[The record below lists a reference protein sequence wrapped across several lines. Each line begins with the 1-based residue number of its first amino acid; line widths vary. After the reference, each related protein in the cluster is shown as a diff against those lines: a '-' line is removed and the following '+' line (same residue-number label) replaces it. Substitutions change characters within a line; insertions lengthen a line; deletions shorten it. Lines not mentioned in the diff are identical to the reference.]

1 MEQLNDLLGYVS
13 VFLWAFGICQVK
25 VTRDK
30 KRWVLSGILCAEVV
44 LIVYLR
50 PEDEL
55 LYWIRLLL
63 IFLTF
68 VLFIEERWKR
78 KVVLFLFSVSF
89 IDVVATP
96 IRTLLVITEFIRKKE
111 LNSVFGTALE
121 FLCILGLTCYIK
133 KRDKIIEWLKN
144 LPTRYYLIGFLCS
157 FMATGLTSY
166 VEMEM
171 EGRNYNE
178 RIMISILMMV
188 TVELLY
194 IMCIGAAVIAT
205 FCKNY
210 KEENLLKDEYLRLS
224 KQHYETL
231 LKNTQEIRSLR
242 HDMQS
247 HVNALSYF
255 SKEKDWEKL
264 QAYIEEV
271 NENAQKVRPYTVNV
285 NHGFINAILE
295 DSLSK
300 EPEIAFSCDGKIPA
314 DIQIDDFDLCTI
326 FSNLIRNAVEACN
339 RLPEDAKKWI
349 HLDLYMLQDNLYI
362 RMENPVMSEINVQ
375 KLEGSTSKEDKK
387 NHGFGIY
394 NLKNAVEKYQGEVS
408 FDCEDQKFIAEI
420 VLWNV

>member
-1 MEQLNDLLGYVS
+1 MEQLDYLLGYAG

-25 VTRDK
+25 ATRDK
-30 KRWVLSGILCAEVV
+30 KRWLLSGILCAEVV
-44 LIVYLR
+44 LIAYLR

-78 KVVLFLFSVSF
+78 KVVLFLFSVGF

-210 KEENLLKDEYLRLS
+210 KEESLLKDEYLRLS

-247 HVNALSYF
+247 HVNTLSYF

-271 NENAQKVRPYTVNV
+271 NENAQKVKPYTVNV

-339 RLPEDAKKWI
+339 RLSEDAKKWI

>member
-1 MEQLNDLLGYVS
+1 MEQLDYLLGYAG

-25 VTRDK
+25 ATRDK
-30 KRWVLSGILCAEVV
+30 KRWLLSGILCAEVV
-44 LIVYLR
+44 LIAYLR

-78 KVVLFLFSVSF
+78 KVVLFLFSVGF

-210 KEENLLKDEYLRLS
+210 KEESLLKDEYLRLS

-271 NENAQKVRPYTVNV
+271 NENAQKVKPYTVNV

-314 DIQIDDFDLCTI
+314 DIQIDDYDLCTI

-339 RLPEDAKKWI
+339 RLSEDAKKWI

>member
-1 MEQLNDLLGYVS
+1 M
-13 VFLWAFGICQVK
+13 
-25 VTRDK
+25 
-30 KRWVLSGILCAEVV
+30 SGILCAEVV
-44 LIVYLR
+44 LIAYLR

-78 KVVLFLFSVSF
+78 KVVLFLFSVGF

-210 KEENLLKDEYLRLS
+210 KEESLLKDEYLRLS

-271 NENAQKVRPYTVNV
+271 NENAQKVKPYTVNV

-339 RLPEDAKKWI
+339 RLSEDAKKWI

>member
-25 VTRDK
+25 ATRDK
-30 KRWVLSGILCAEVV
+30 KRWVLSGIFGIGAV
-44 LIVYLR
+44 LIIFLYFKN
-50 PEDEL
+50 EL
-55 LYWIRLLL
+55 LYWIKWLLF
-63 IFLTF
+63 FL
-68 VLFIEERWKR
+68 LFMFLIEEKWKR
-78 KVVLFLFSVSF
+78 KVVLLLFSIGY
-89 IDVVATP
+89 IDVISTP
-96 IRTLLVITEFIRKKE
+96 IRTVMVIIEFIRKKE
-111 LNSVFGTALE
+111 LNSILGTILE
-121 FLCILGLTCYIK
+121 FLCILGLTYYIK
-133 KRDKIIEWLKN
+133 KHDKIAECLKK
-144 LPTRYYLIGFLCS
+144 LPTSYYFVGFLCS
-157 FMATGLTSY
+157 FMATGASTY
-166 VEMEM
+166 VEMDLE
-171 EGRNYNE
+171 NKSYNE

-210 KEENLLKDEYLRLS
+210 KEESLLKDEYLRLS

-271 NENAQKVRPYTVNV
+271 NENAQKVRLYTVNV

-300 EPEIAFSCDGKIPA
+300 EPEIAFSCVGKIPA
-314 DIQIDDFDLCTI
+314 DIQIDDYDLCTI

-339 RLPEDAKKWI
+339 RLPEGAKKWI

>member
-1 MEQLNDLLGYVS
+1 MEQLDYLLGYAG

-25 VTRDK
+25 ATRDK
-30 KRWVLSGILCAEVV
+30 KRWLLSGILCAGVV
-44 LIVYLR
+44 LITFLYSKNTI
-50 PEDEL
+50 
-55 LYWIRLLL
+55 LYWARLLL

-68 VLFIEERWKR
+68 VFLVEEKWRR

-89 IDVVATP
+89 IDVVSTP
-96 IRTLLVITEFIRKKE
+96 IRTVLVITEFIRKEE
-111 LNSVFGTALE
+111 LNSVFGTVFE
-121 FLCILGLTCYIK
+121 CLCILGLTCYIK
-133 KRDKIIEWLKN
+133 KRNKIVEWLKN

-157 FMATGLTSY
+157 FMATGVTSY

-171 EGRNYNE
+171 ESRNYTE
-178 RIMISILMMV
+178 RIIISILVMLSSEMF
-188 TVELLY
+188 Y

-210 KEENLLKDEYLRLS
+210 KEENLLKDDYLRLS

-271 NENAQKVRPYTVNV
+271 NENAQKVRLYTVNV

-314 DIQIDDFDLCTI
+314 DIQIDDYDLCTI

-339 RLPEDAKKWI
+339 RLPEGAEKWI

-375 KLEGSTSKEDKK
+375 KLEGNTSKEDKK

-420 VLWNV
+420 VFWNV

>member
-1 MEQLNDLLGYVS
+1 MEQLDYLLGYAG

-25 VTRDK
+25 ATRDK
-30 KRWVLSGILCAEVV
+30 KRWLLSGILCAEVV
-44 LIVYLR
+44 LIAYLR

-78 KVVLFLFSVSF
+78 KVVLFLFSVGF

-210 KEENLLKDEYLRLS
+210 KEESLLKDEYLRLS

-339 RLPEDAKKWI
+339 RLPEGAKKWI

-362 RMENPVMSEINVQ
+362 RMENPVMSEVNVQ
-375 KLEGSTSKEDKK
+375 KLEGNTSKEDKK

-394 NLKNAVEKYQGEVS
+394 NLKNAVEKYHGEVS

>member
-1 MEQLNDLLGYVS
+1 MEQLDYLLGYAG

-25 VTRDK
+25 ATRDK
-30 KRWVLSGILCAEVV
+30 KRWLLSGILCAEVV
-44 LIVYLR
+44 LIAYLR

-78 KVVLFLFSVSF
+78 KVVLFLFSVGF

-210 KEENLLKDEYLRLS
+210 KEESLLKDEYLRLS

-326 FSNLIRNAVEACN
+326 FSNLIRNAVETCN

>member
-1 MEQLNDLLGYVS
+1 MEQLDYLLGYAG

-25 VTRDK
+25 ATRDK
-30 KRWVLSGILCAEVV
+30 KRWLLSGILCAEVV
-44 LIVYLR
+44 LIAYLR

-78 KVVLFLFSVSF
+78 KVVLFLFSVGF

-210 KEENLLKDEYLRLS
+210 KEESLLKDEYLRLS

-375 KLEGSTSKEDKK
+375 KLEGNTSKEDKK

>member
-1 MEQLNDLLGYVS
+1 M
-13 VFLWAFGICQVK
+13 
-25 VTRDK
+25 
-30 KRWVLSGILCAEVV
+30 SGILCAEVV
-44 LIVYLR
+44 LIAYLR

-78 KVVLFLFSVSF
+78 KVVLFLFSVGF

-210 KEENLLKDEYLRLS
+210 KEESLLKDEYLRLS

>member
-25 VTRDK
+25 ATRDK
-30 KRWVLSGILCAEVV
+30 KRWVLSGILCVGVV
-44 LIVYLR
+44 LITFLY
-50 PEDEL
+50 PNNTF
-55 LYWIRLLL
+55 LYWGRLLL

-68 VLFIEERWKR
+68 VFFVEERWKR
-78 KVVLFLFSVSF
+78 KVVLFLFSVGF
-89 IDVVATP
+89 IDIVATP
-96 IRTLLVITEFIRKKE
+96 IRTLLVIIEFIRKE
-111 LNSVFGTALE
+111 EINRTFGTVLE
-121 FLCILGLTCYIK
+121 FLCVLGLTCYIK
-133 KRDKIIEWLKN
+133 KHDKIVGWLKK
-144 LPTRYYLIGFLCS
+144 LPTSYYFVGFLCS
-157 FMATGLTSY
+157 FMASEVSTYIEIILENKS
-166 VEMEM
+166 
-171 EGRNYNE
+171 YNE
-178 RIMISILMMV
+178 QIMMSILKMV
-188 TVELLY
+188 TIELFY

-210 KEENLLKDEYLRLS
+210 KEENLLKDDYLRLS

-339 RLPEDAKKWI
+339 RLPEGAKKWI

-362 RMENPVMSEINVQ
+362 RMENPVMSEVNVQ
-375 KLEGSTSKEDKK
+375 KLEGNTSKEDKK

>member
-1 MEQLNDLLGYVS
+1 MEQLDYLLGYAG

-25 VTRDK
+25 ATRDK
-30 KRWVLSGILCAEVV
+30 KRWLLSGILCAEVV
-44 LIVYLR
+44 LIAYLR

-78 KVVLFLFSVSF
+78 KVVLFLFSVGF

-210 KEENLLKDEYLRLS
+210 KEESLLKDEYLRLS

-271 NENAQKVRPYTVNV
+271 NENAQKVKPYTVNV

-339 RLPEDAKKWI
+339 RLSEDAKKWI

-387 NHGFGIY
+387 NHGVGIY

>member
-1 MEQLNDLLGYVS
+1 MEQLDYLLGYAG

-25 VTRDK
+25 ATRDK
-30 KRWVLSGILCAEVV
+30 KRWLLSGILCAEVV
-44 LIVYLR
+44 LIAYLR

-78 KVVLFLFSVSF
+78 KVVLFLFSVGF

-210 KEENLLKDEYLRLS
+210 KEESLLKDEYLRLS

-271 NENAQKVRPYTVNV
+271 NENAQKVKPYTVNV

-339 RLPEDAKKWI
+339 RLSEDAKKWI

-394 NLKNAVEKYQGEVS
+394 NLKNAVEKYQAEVS

>member
-25 VTRDK
+25 ATRDK
-30 KRWVLSGILCAEVV
+30 KRWVLSGIFGIGAV
-44 LIVYLR
+44 LIIFLYFKN
-50 PEDEL
+50 EL
-55 LYWIRLLL
+55 LYWIKWLLF
-63 IFLTF
+63 FL
-68 VLFIEERWKR
+68 LFMFLIEEKWKR
-78 KVVLFLFSVSF
+78 KCVIYLFSLCY

-96 IRTLLVITEFIRKKE
+96 IRTVMVIVEFIKKE
-111 LNSVFGTALE
+111 NLNSILGTTLE
-121 FLCILGLTCYIK
+121 FLCILGLTYYIK
-133 KRDKIIEWLKN
+133 KRDRIVEWLKK
-144 LPTRYYLIGFLCS
+144 LPTSYYFVGFLCS
-157 FMATGLTSY
+157 FTASGVSTY
-166 VEMEM
+166 IEMEL
-171 EGRNYNE
+171 ENKSLNE
-178 RIMISILMMV
+178 QIIIIILKMV
-188 TVELLY
+188 TMELLY
-194 IMCIGAAVIAT
+194 LMCIGAAVIAT

-210 KEENLLKDEYLRLS
+210 KEENLLKDDYLRLS

-339 RLPEDAKKWI
+339 RLPEGAKKWI

-375 KLEGSTSKEDKK
+375 KLEGNTSKEDKK

-394 NLKNAVEKYQGEVS
+394 NLKNAVEKYHGEVS

>member
-1 MEQLNDLLGYVS
+1 MEQLDYLLGYAG

-25 VTRDK
+25 ATRDK
-30 KRWVLSGILCAEVV
+30 KRWLLSGILCVGVV
-44 LIVYLR
+44 LIAYLR

-55 LYWIRLLL
+55 LYWVRVLLML
-63 IFLTF
+63 LMFVFL
-68 VLFIEERWKR
+68 VEERWKR
-78 KVVLFLFSVSF
+78 KIVLFLFSVSF

-96 IRTLLVITEFIRKKE
+96 IRTVMVITEFIRKEE

-133 KRDKIIEWLKN
+133 KRDRIVEWLKK
-144 LPTRYYLIGFLCS
+144 LPTSYYFVGFLCS
-157 FMATGLTSY
+157 FTASGVNTY
-166 VEMEM
+166 VEMEL
-171 EGRNYNE
+171 ENKSYNE
-178 RIMISILMMV
+178 QIMISILVMV
-188 TVELLY
+188 TMELLY
-194 IMCIGAAVIAT
+194 LMCIGAAVIAT

-210 KEENLLKDEYLRLS
+210 KEENLLKDDYLRLS
-224 KQHYETL
+224 KQHYKTL

-247 HVNALSYF
+247 HVNAMSYF
-255 SKEKDWEKL
+255 SKEKDWDKL
-264 QAYIEEV
+264 QEYIEEV
-271 NENAQKVRPYTVNV
+271 NENAQKVRPYTINV

-314 DIQIDDFDLCTI
+314 DIQIDDYDLCTI

-339 RLPEDAKKWI
+339 RLPEGAKKWI

-375 KLEGSTSKEDKK
+375 KLEGNTSKEDKK

>member
-25 VTRDK
+25 ATRDK
-30 KRWVLSGILCAEVV
+30 KRWVLSGIFGIGAV
-44 LIVYLR
+44 LIIFLYFKI
-50 PEDEL
+50 EL
-55 LYWIRLLL
+55 LYWIKWLLF
-63 IFLTF
+63 FL
-68 VLFIEERWKR
+68 LFMFLIEEKWKR
-78 KVVLFLFSVSF
+78 KVVLLLFSIGY
-89 IDVVATP
+89 IDVISTP
-96 IRTLLVITEFIRKKE
+96 IRTVMVIIEFIRKKE
-111 LNSVFGTALE
+111 LNSILGTILE
-121 FLCILGLTCYIK
+121 FLCILGLTYYINK
-133 KRDKIIEWLKN
+133 HDKIAEWLKK
-144 LPTRYYLIGFLCS
+144 LPTSYYVVGFLCS
-157 FMATGLTSY
+157 FMATGASTY
-166 VEMEM
+166 VEMDLE
-171 EGRNYNE
+171 NKSYNE

-210 KEENLLKDEYLRLS
+210 KEESLLKDEYLRLS

-271 NENAQKVRPYTVNV
+271 NENAQKVRLYTVNV

-300 EPEIAFSCDGKIPA
+300 EPEIAFSCVGKIPA
-314 DIQIDDFDLCTI
+314 DIQIDDYDLCTI

-339 RLPEDAKKWI
+339 RLPEGAKKWI

>member
-1 MEQLNDLLGYVS
+1 MEQLDYLLGYAG

-25 VTRDK
+25 ATRDK
-30 KRWVLSGILCAEVV
+30 KRWLLSGILCAEVI
-44 LIVYLR
+44 LITYLH
-50 PEDEL
+50 PKDER
-55 LYWIRLLL
+55 LYWGRLLL
-63 IFLTF
+63 IILTF
-68 VLFIEERWKR
+68 MFFVEEKWKR
-78 KVVLFLFSVSF
+78 KVVLFLFSLGF

-96 IRTLLVITEFIRKKE
+96 IRTVMVIIEFIRKE
-111 LNSVFGTALE
+111 NLNRSFGTVLE
-121 FLCILGLTCYIK
+121 TLCILGLICYIK
-133 KRDKIIEWLKN
+133 KHDKIAEWLRE
-144 LPTRYYLIGFLCS
+144 LPTHYYFVGFLCS
-157 FMATGLTSY
+157 FMASGISSY
-166 VEMEM
+166 IEMEL
-171 EGRNYNE
+171 ENKSFNE
-178 RIMISILMMV
+178 KILMSVLVMI

-210 KEENLLKDEYLRLS
+210 KEENLLKDDYLRLS

-255 SKEKDWEKL
+255 SKEKDWDKL
-264 QAYIEEV
+264 QTYIEEV

-314 DIQIDDFDLCTI
+314 DIQVDDFDLCTI

-339 RLPEDAKKWI
+339 RLPKDAEKWI
-349 HLDLYMLQDNLYI
+349 HLKLYMLQDNLYI
-362 RMENPVMSEINVQ
+362 RMENPVMSEVNV
-375 KLEGSTSKEDKK
+375 KKIEGRTSKEDKK

-408 FDCEDQKFIAEI
+408 FDCENQKFIAEI

>member
-1 MEQLNDLLGYVS
+1 MEQLDYLLGYAG

-25 VTRDK
+25 ATRDK
-30 KRWVLSGILCAEVV
+30 KRWLLSGILCAEVV
-44 LIVYLR
+44 LIAYLR
-50 PEDEL
+50 PEDEI

-78 KVVLFLFSVSF
+78 KVVLFLFSVGF

-96 IRTLLVITEFIRKKE
+96 IRTLLVIIEFIRKE
-111 LNSVFGTALE
+111 EINRTFGTVLE

-210 KEENLLKDEYLRLS
+210 KEESLLKDEYLRLS

-300 EPEIAFSCDGKIPA
+300 EPEIAFSCDGKIPV

>member
-1 MEQLNDLLGYVS
+1 MEQLDYLLGYAG

-25 VTRDK
+25 ATRDK
-30 KRWVLSGILCAEVV
+30 KRWLLSGILCAEVV
-44 LIVYLR
+44 LIAYLR

-78 KVVLFLFSVSF
+78 KVVLFLFSVGF

-210 KEENLLKDEYLRLS
+210 KEESLLKDEYLRLS

-271 NENAQKVRPYTVNV
+271 NENAQKVKPYTVNV

-339 RLPEDAKKWI
+339 RLSEDAKKWI

-408 FDCEDQKFIAEI
+408 FDCEDQKLIAEI

>member
-25 VTRDK
+25 ATRDK
-30 KRWVLSGILCAEVV
+30 KRWVLSGIFGIGAV
-44 LIVYLR
+44 LIIFLYFKN
-50 PEDEL
+50 EL
-55 LYWIRLLL
+55 LYWIKWLLF
-63 IFLTF
+63 FL
-68 VLFIEERWKR
+68 LFMFLIEEKWKR
-78 KVVLFLFSVSF
+78 KVVLLLFSIGY
-89 IDVVATP
+89 IDVISTP
-96 IRTLLVITEFIRKKE
+96 IRTVMVIIEFIRKKE
-111 LNSVFGTALE
+111 LNSILGTILE
-121 FLCILGLTCYIK
+121 FLCILGLTYYIK
-133 KRDKIIEWLKN
+133 KHDKIAECLKK
-144 LPTRYYLIGFLCS
+144 LPTSYYFVGFLCS
-157 FMATGLTSY
+157 FMATGASTY
-166 VEMEM
+166 VEMDLE
-171 EGRNYNE
+171 NKSYNE

-210 KEENLLKDEYLRLS
+210 KEESLLKDEYLRLS

-271 NENAQKVRPYTVNV
+271 NENAQKVRLYTVNV

-300 EPEIAFSCDGKIPA
+300 EPEIAFSCVGKIPA
-314 DIQIDDFDLCTI
+314 DIRIDDYDLCTI

-339 RLPEDAKKWI
+339 RLPEGAKKWI

>member
-1 MEQLNDLLGYVS
+1 MEQLDYLLGYAG

-25 VTRDK
+25 ATRDK
-30 KRWVLSGILCAEVV
+30 KRWLLSGILCAEVV
-44 LIVYLR
+44 LIAYLR

-78 KVVLFLFSVSF
+78 KVVLFLFSVGF

-194 IMCIGAAVIAT
+194 IICIGAAVIAT

-210 KEENLLKDEYLRLS
+210 KEESLLKDEYLRLS

-271 NENAQKVRPYTVNV
+271 NENAQKVKPYTVNV

-339 RLPEDAKKWI
+339 RLSEDAKKWI

>member
-1 MEQLNDLLGYVS
+1 MEQLDYLLGYAG

-25 VTRDK
+25 ATRDK
-30 KRWVLSGILCAEVV
+30 KRWLLSGILCAEVV
-44 LIVYLR
+44 LIAYLR

-78 KVVLFLFSVSF
+78 KVVLFLFSVGF

-157 FMATGLTSY
+157 FMVTGLTSY

-210 KEENLLKDEYLRLS
+210 KEESLLKDEYLRLS

>member
-1 MEQLNDLLGYVS
+1 MEQLDYLLGYAG

-25 VTRDK
+25 ATRDK
-30 KRWVLSGILCAEVV
+30 KRWLLSGILCAEVV
-44 LIVYLR
+44 LIAYLR

-78 KVVLFLFSVSF
+78 KVVLFLFSVGF

-210 KEENLLKDEYLRLS
+210 KEESLLKDEYLRLS

-394 NLKNAVEKYQGEVS
+394 NLKNAVEKYQCEVS

>member
-1 MEQLNDLLGYVS
+1 MEQLDYLLGYAG

-25 VTRDK
+25 ATRDK
-30 KRWVLSGILCAEVV
+30 KRWLLSGILCAEVV
-44 LIVYLR
+44 LIAYLR

-78 KVVLFLFSVSF
+78 KVVLFLFSVGF

-210 KEENLLKDEYLRLS
+210 KEESLLKDEYLRLS

-300 EPEIAFSCDGKIPA
+300 EPEIAFSCDGKIPS

>member
-25 VTRDK
+25 ATRDK
-30 KRWVLSGILCAEVV
+30 KRWVLSGIFGIGAV
-44 LIVYLR
+44 LIIFLYFKN
-50 PEDEL
+50 EL
-55 LYWIRLLL
+55 LYWIKWLLF
-63 IFLTF
+63 FL
-68 VLFIEERWKR
+68 LFMFLIEEKWKR
-78 KVVLFLFSVSF
+78 KVVLLLFSIGY
-89 IDVVATP
+89 IDVISTP
-96 IRTLLVITEFIRKKE
+96 IRTVMVIIEFIRKKE
-111 LNSVFGTALE
+111 LNSILGTILE
-121 FLCILGLTCYIK
+121 FLCILGLTYYIK
-133 KRDKIIEWLKN
+133 KHDKIAEWLKK
-144 LPTRYYLIGFLCS
+144 LPTSYYFVGFLCS
-157 FMATGLTSY
+157 FMATGASTY
-166 VEMEM
+166 VEMDLE
-171 EGRNYNE
+171 NKSYNE

-210 KEENLLKDEYLRLS
+210 KEESLLKDEYLRLS

-247 HVNALSYF
+247 HVNAMSYF
-255 SKEKDWEKL
+255 SKEKDWDKL
-264 QAYIEEV
+264 QTYIEEV

-314 DIQIDDFDLCTI
+314 DIQIDDYDLCTI
-326 FSNLIRNAVEACN
+326 FSNLIRNAIEACN

-362 RMENPVMSEINVQ
+362 RMENPVMSEVNVQ

>member
-1 MEQLNDLLGYVS
+1 MEQLDYLLGYAG

-25 VTRDK
+25 ATRDK
-30 KRWVLSGILCAEVV
+30 KRWLLSGILCAEVV
-44 LIVYLR
+44 LIAYLR

-78 KVVLFLFSVSF
+78 KVVLFLFSVGF

-210 KEENLLKDEYLRLS
+210 KEESLLKDEYLRLS

>member
-1 MEQLNDLLGYVS
+1 MEQLDYLLGYAG
-13 VFLWAFGICQVK
+13 VFLCAFGICQVK
-25 VTRDK
+25 ATRDK
-30 KRWVLSGILCAEVV
+30 KRWLLSGILCAEVV
-44 LIVYLR
+44 LIAYLR

-78 KVVLFLFSVSF
+78 KVVLFLFSVGF

-210 KEENLLKDEYLRLS
+210 KEESLLKDEYLRLS

-271 NENAQKVRPYTVNV
+271 NENAQKVKPYTVNV

-339 RLPEDAKKWI
+339 RLSEDAKKWI

>member
-1 MEQLNDLLGYVS
+1 MEQLDYLLGYAG

-25 VTRDK
+25 ATRDK
-30 KRWVLSGILCAEVV
+30 KRWLLSGILCAEVV
-44 LIVYLR
+44 LIAYLR

-78 KVVLFLFSVSF
+78 KVVLFLFSVGF

-157 FMATGLTSY
+157 FMATGASTY
-166 VEMEM
+166 VEMDLE
-171 EGRNYNE
+171 NKSYNE

-210 KEENLLKDEYLRLS
+210 KEESLLKDEYLRLS

-271 NENAQKVRPYTVNV
+271 NENAQKVKPYTVNV

-339 RLPEDAKKWI
+339 RLSEDAKKWI

>member
-1 MEQLNDLLGYVS
+1 MEQLDYLLGYAG

-25 VTRDK
+25 ATRDK
-30 KRWVLSGILCAEVV
+30 KRWLLSGILCAEVV
-44 LIVYLR
+44 LIAYLR

-78 KVVLFLFSVSF
+78 KVVLFLFSVGF

-210 KEENLLKDEYLRLS
+210 KEESLLKDEYLRLS

-242 HDMQS
+242 HNMQS

-271 NENAQKVRPYTVNV
+271 NENAQKVKPYTVNV

-339 RLPEDAKKWI
+339 RLSEDAKKWI

>member
-1 MEQLNDLLGYVS
+1 MEQLDYLLGYAG

-25 VTRDK
+25 ATRDK
-30 KRWVLSGILCAEVV
+30 KRWLLSGILCAEVV
-44 LIVYLR
+44 LIAYLR

-78 KVVLFLFSVSF
+78 KVVLFLFSVGF

-210 KEENLLKDEYLRLS
+210 KEESLLKDEYLRLS

-247 HVNALSYF
+247 HVNALFYF